1 MEGGHGG
8 ETRRLL
14 GVDYEALMSKIL
26 SRYSASFFVLR
37 ELLQNS
43 DDAEATHSRITLHVA
58 ADGSVAKLEVSNS
71 GREFGEAD
79 WERVAMIAKG
89 NTDSSSVG
97 LFGVGFYSVFSAS
110 DQPEIQSGGKAM
122 RFAKED
128 KAYCIYERA
137 LTTLVSGA
145 TVVCPLLAGA
155 DATHWA
161 SPDEFGKLCSFLCST
176 LLFARTLA
184 TIELVRTDEP
194 APLIFRRALTP
205 LRTVPYESPAPAET
219 RDGAVIRPLFS
230 MGGRSLEVAKLSVSA
245 TSLSRV
251 LAITEL
257 VQLKGELDVRK
268 TDRGKLGDVTAG
280 LCRLL
285 GKGLPDRSTLRLL
298 YPVPSGG
305 APAASSADA
314 PGTASPHSAAL
325 LAAMHALREDGRIYI
340 GIGQTDQSTGGGFH
354 LCGGFLPTMER
365 TALDMNDKNCQFW
378 NTALL
383 AMAGSMALHYFT
395 DELLRLSG
403 SSTGA
408 LPVKVKVL
416 QKKPPVAAAAAAAAT
431 AATAAASTGPADA
444 SAPAEEE
451 RKKEPPPPVLT
462 PWLAALLRGHTFI
475 PSTPNRTVSKL
486 LSDAF
491 LAQGDRLVVPSTF
504 GPQPASLVFTVPA
517 ELRGALEFLTE
528 LPLIP
533 PTAAEC
539 HCLAFYE
546 QLERHAPPL
555 IRPLDARRLCEQL
568 AGTVLPAPQLGRLLV
583 WYAQMHDRRAFGDA
597 DDRALFKRSVKVTL
611 GREGMSRALAT
622 FSLHPLGGMA
632 LLPPELPLPP
642 ETLPHDVAAHLS
654 ISQCE
659 QKLGLQK
666 LRFDMWW
673 GFISGHAC
681 IEAPESAPLV
691 LRVVGAHLEQQP
703 EEQQAAVVQAL
714 RSRRCVPVV
723 SSGGSAVDGGGVSSG
738 TVEPTKMLC
747 PPETYLASSALA
759 QLAKLGL
766 PVATGLEGVPSPLL
780 ARLGLRSHPPVVL
793 VHARMEELGWGY
805 RELVGYLE
813 SRERVGML
821 GPEDWAELE
830 TMRASSSGGGGGGG
844 GSGGSVY
851 LPTDA
856 LRSLGLPTLPWSG
869 TSMTAVERRMLLR
882 LGIAERPPLDTLLD
896 KAAGADAPV
905 RKAALA
911 FLISHMEEHYAAEYD
926 PISTLEIV
934 PLLPIA
940 APDAGSS
947 GASVATPEPHGRPLL
962 GKPSVSFSEPSPWP
976 GAFAVADVRALGG
989 PAGVAALRL
998 PLRPCIEAVVRQL
1011 ITAPPTEK
1019 SAERTF
1025 EYMHRRSAELSTE
1038 LWGLLSDAPVVPVRS
1053 GVGQGVGH
1061 APPHALF
1068 FSGARKKYGALL
1080 DYCSQSP
1087 SSSAGAFLAR
1097 CGVAA
1102 TPSPMALAG
1111 CVLRNG
1117 SRGIDSMQANISA
1130 YLGVLKELW
1139 NGLRREPIDE
1149 RTRVALASAPCLIGY
1164 HQLAKG
1170 EGGGKGGKGGSGGG
1184 GATARS
1190 WSAVSAAGCFI
1201 GDNQR
1206 YVELFSPLVAP
1217 EDADLK
1223 ELYTFLGVRSLS
1235 EAVTVS
1241 ARPVA
1246 GSVPSSSKLTQQV
1259 LRRIEERTCLLLHDL
1274 DKPECP
1280 LRPNLREGMQQALRE
1295 QRVVVSE
1302 VPGIVS
1308 TLRFGEL
1315 ASIEMEAKACAL
1327 SEGDWLVVHVVPH
1340 PQLELREL
1348 LEAVG
1353 DALATALLQL
1363 VQNTDK
1369 IVFESLLAWPLD
1381 KLSRKGFNVDRFA
1394 DELAFARAQQQ
1405 ERMAC
1410 LLQAAGRGRLVRAKR
1425 HAAAEAERHAAEAAA
1440 TAAATAAA
1448 KAEAEQHAAQV
1459 NAKAQAERFERSGW
1473 LIASDCI

>member
-340 GIGQTDQSTGGGFH
+340 GIGQTDQSTG
-354 LCGGFLPTMER
+354 
-365 TALDMNDKNCQFW
+365 
-378 NTALL
+378 
-383 AMAGSMALHYFT
+383 
-395 DELLRLSG
+395 
-403 SSTGA
+403 
-408 LPVKVKVL
+408 
-416 QKKPPVAAAAAAAAT
+416 
-431 AATAAASTGPADA
+431 
-444 SAPAEEE
+444 
-451 RKKEPPPPVLT
+451 
-462 PWLAALLRGHTFI
+462 
-475 PSTPNRTVSKL
+475 
-486 LSDAF
+486 
-491 LAQGDRLVVPSTF
+491 
-504 GPQPASLVFTVPA
+504 
-517 ELRGALEFLTE
+517 
-528 LPLIP
+528 
-533 PTAAEC
+533 
-539 HCLAFYE
+539 
-546 QLERHAPPL
+546 
-555 IRPLDARRLCEQL
+555 
-568 AGTVLPAPQLGRLLV
+568 
-583 WYAQMHDRRAFGDA
+583 
-597 DDRALFKRSVKVTL
+597 
-611 GREGMSRALAT
+611 
-622 FSLHPLGGMA
+622 
-632 LLPPELPLPP
+632 
-642 ETLPHDVAAHLS
+642 
-654 ISQCE
+654 
-659 QKLGLQK
+659 
-666 LRFDMWW
+666 
-673 GFISGHAC
+673 
-681 IEAPESAPLV
+681 
-691 LRVVGAHLEQQP
+691 
-703 EEQQAAVVQAL
+703 
-714 RSRRCVPVV
+714 
-723 SSGGSAVDGGGVSSG
+723 
-738 TVEPTKMLC
+738 
-747 PPETYLASSALA
+747 
-759 QLAKLGL
+759 
-766 PVATGLEGVPSPLL
+766 
-780 ARLGLRSHPPVVL
+780 
-793 VHARMEELGWGY
+793 
-805 RELVGYLE
+805 
-813 SRERVGML
+813 
-821 GPEDWAELE
+821 
-830 TMRASSSGGGGGGG
+830 
-844 GSGGSVY
+844 
-851 LPTDA
+851 
-856 LRSLGLPTLPWSG
+856 
-869 TSMTAVERRMLLR
+869 
-882 LGIAERPPLDTLLD
+882 
-896 KAAGADAPV
+896 
-905 RKAALA
+905 
-911 FLISHMEEHYAAEYD
+911 
-926 PISTLEIV
+926 
-934 PLLPIA
+934 
-940 APDAGSS
+940 
-947 GASVATPEPHGRPLL
+947 
-962 GKPSVSFSEPSPWP
+962 
-976 GAFAVADVRALGG
+976 
-989 PAGVAALRL
+989 VAALRL

-1068 FSGARKKYGALL
+1068 FSGARK
-1080 DYCSQSP
+1080 
-1087 SSSAGAFLAR
+1087 
-1097 CGVAA
+1097 
-1102 TPSPMALAG
+1102 
-1111 CVLRNG
+1111 N
-1117 SRGIDSMQANISA
+1117 
-1130 YLGVLKELW
+1130 
-1139 NGLRREPIDE
+1139 
-1149 RTRVALASAPCLIGY
+1149 
-1164 HQLAKG
+1164 
-1170 EGGGKGGKGGSGGG
+1170 
-1184 GATARS
+1184 

-1405 ERMAC
+1405 EHGGFDADYYNEQGGCRD
-1410 LLQAAGRGRLVRAKR
+1410 
-1425 HAAAEAERHAAEAAA
+1425 HDDAEP
-1440 TAAATAAA
+1440 
-1448 KAEAEQHAAQV
+1448 
-1459 NAKAQAERFERSGW
+1459 GMG
-1473 LIASDCI
+1473 